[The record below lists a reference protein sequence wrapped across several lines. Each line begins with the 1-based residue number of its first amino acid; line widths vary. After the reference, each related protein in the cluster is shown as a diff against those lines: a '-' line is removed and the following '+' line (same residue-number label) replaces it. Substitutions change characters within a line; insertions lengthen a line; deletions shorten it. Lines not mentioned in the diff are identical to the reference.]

1 MAFRKV
7 DDKTLGNE
15 PRSSPGGRLVEWC
28 PTMDLLAFVT
38 GDNHIAIHRLTW
50 AKLHTFTENTSQV
63 TALAW
68 SPDGRSLAS
77 GHEDGKITIYDI
89 EVGEQTACLSAHSAA
104 VTALSWVAWGGAAA
118 ETAELMEDRACQFIP
133 PLIPLPEGSSG
144 ARTSVRLA
152 DAKRPSVFTVLFSG
166 DAKGVVAMRGLG
178 TFCIGLIQTCVS
190 SGSALERAEVPPP
203 LPPPRTSQQDNTHLR
218 WRKRV
223 HLPPPAALQGAV
235 WHAPPPSRSWLTRRA
250 AGG

>member
-77 GHEDGKITIYDI
+77 GHEDGKITLYDI
-89 EVGEQTACLSAHSAA
+89 EVGEQTACLPAHSAA

-118 ETAELMEDRACQFIP
+118 DTAELMEDRACQFIP

-152 DAKRPSVFTVLFSG
+152 DAKHPSVFTVLFSG

-178 TFCIGLIQTCVS
+178 TFCIGL
-190 SGSALERAEVPPP
+190 PPWRQP
-203 LPPPRTSQQDNTHLR
+203 RGKSQVNLPQMLR
-218 WRKRV
+218 SICMGVDQRN
-223 HLPPPAALQGAV
+223 
-235 WHAPPPSRSWLTRRA
+235 
-250 AGG
+250 